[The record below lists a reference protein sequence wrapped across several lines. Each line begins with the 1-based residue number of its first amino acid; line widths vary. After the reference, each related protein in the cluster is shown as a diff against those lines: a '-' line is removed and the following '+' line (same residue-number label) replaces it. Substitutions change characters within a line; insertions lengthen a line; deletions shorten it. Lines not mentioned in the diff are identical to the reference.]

1 MAEAKYYLI
10 QGLVDMCQAALQ
22 VRTEVVCEVFHGCFA
37 YKINLRQPER
47 LFHGLRDGTKSEAYK
62 VFLKYYLINRW

>member
-22 VRTEVVCEVFHGCFA
+22 VRTEVACEMFHRCFA
-37 YKINLRQPER
+37 YKINLRQLER
-47 LFHGLRDGTKSEAYK
+47 LFHGLRDGTKSEVYE
-62 VFLKYYLINRW
+62 VFLKYYLIGRW

>member
-22 VRTEVVCEVFHGCFA
+22 VRAQVACEMFHRCCA
-37 YKINLRQPER
+37 YKINLRQLER
-47 LFHGLRDGTKSEAYK
+47 LFHGLRDGHEVYK
-62 VFLKYYLINRW
+62 VFLKYYLVGRW

>member
-22 VRTEVVCEVFHGCFA
+22 VRTEVSCEVFHGSFA
-37 YKINLRQPER
+37 YKIYLRQLER
-47 LFHGLRDGTKSEAYK
+47 LFHGLRDGTKSEMCKA
-62 VFLKYYLINRW
+62 FLKYELVNRW